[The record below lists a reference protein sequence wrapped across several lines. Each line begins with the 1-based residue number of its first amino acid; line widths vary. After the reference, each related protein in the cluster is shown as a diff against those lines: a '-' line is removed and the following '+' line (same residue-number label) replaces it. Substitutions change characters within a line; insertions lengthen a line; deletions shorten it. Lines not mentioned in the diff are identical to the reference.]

1 MATFENSY
9 AGETLP
15 AIFYPENPSSMAA
28 PMDYEGLSWEQLGV
42 SNAMLEKEY
51 KRSDSFLDLVASAAP
66 KDRPVSSSSFDLNL
80 VSSVYPAPPSNPTLE
95 MKYYPSQPS
104 SRNTSTSPPESQ
116 SYPAPPQD
124 YFSACHHDHASSQL
138 PPGENH
144 ICPATTHKLKRR
156 EQNRA
161 SQRAFRQR
169 QITYVKGLELKLSKL
184 TANYQSLHKKY
195 EKLCREHSV
204 TPSSPAEADEED
216 LDAPSESVD
225 MDV

>member
-1 MATFENSY
+1 MAAFETSY
-9 AGETLP
+9 SGESLP
-15 AIFYPENPSSMAA
+15 AIFYPENTSSISP

-42 SNAMLEKEY
+42 SNAMLEKGY

-66 KDRPVSSSSFDLNL
+66 KDRPVSTSYDLNNL
-80 VSSVYPAPPSNPTLE
+80 VTSVYPAPPANAALE
-95 MKYYPSQPS
+95 MKYFPSQPS
-104 SRNTSTSPPESQ
+104 SRKSSTSPPESSQ
-116 SYPAPPQD
+116 SYPAPAQD
-124 YFSACHHDHASSQL
+124 YFSGCHHPHDGNSQL

-184 TANYQSLHKKY
+184 TNNYHSLQKKY
-195 EKLCREHSV
+195 EKLCRDHSV
-204 TPSSPAEADEED
+204 TPSTPED
-216 LDAPSESVD
+216 DDDMDAPSESVD
-225 MDV
+225 FEV